1 MRNALLAASLL
12 VSSAVWAGEPPDG
25 WITTKV
31 KLSLFTAPDVD
42 PNAVHVD
49 TLNGTVILHGKVR
62 TPADKKAA
70 ERIAERYATARKVR
84 NLLQVVMI
92 KDEKLVAHT
101 DGELREAAQQR
112 LHDDKSLSES
122 SIGVKAVDRG
132 VVLLAGTAHSL
143 NDYLTA
149 VEDVRRLPGVRR
161 VSSEVQSADL
171 LADLEMPLVTIK
183 VGAIAPPEP
192 SPMKDAW
199 ITVATKMRL
208 LADKDVPA
216 LDVGVDTR
224 DRTVTLF
231 GIVPSEKARSAA
243 EADALKVSGIEVV
256 QNELEVVPA
265 AERKSVELKDDLV
278 RRNVQHAMKDTKE
291 LENVD
296 VRVENG
302 AVHLTGNVS
311 SEWQRLHAATVAR
324 AVTGVRSV
332 DDDLQIQRPRA
343 SR

>member
-1 MRNALLAASLL
+1 MRHIFLAALLLASAA
-12 VSSAVWAGEPPDG
+12 WAADPPDA

-70 ERIAERYATARKVR
+70 ERIAARYATGRKVR
-84 NLLQVVMI
+84 NLLQVVMANE
-92 KDEKLVAHT
+92 EKVVART
-101 DGELREAAQQR
+101 DAEIGEAAEQR

-122 SIGVKAVDRG
+122 SISVKSVDRG
-132 VVLLAGTAHSL
+132 VVLLAGTAHAL
-143 NDYLTA
+143 NDYLAA
-149 VEDVRRLPGVRR
+149 VEDVRPLPGVRR
-161 VSSEVQSADL
+161 VSSEVQSSDL
-171 LADLEMPLVTIK
+171 LADLEMPPMVIK
-183 VGAIAPPEP
+183 TTGAQPEP

-199 ITVATKMRL
+199 ITVSTKLRL

-231 GIVPSEKARSAA
+231 GIVPTEKARAAA
-243 EADALKVSGIEVV
+243 EADAIKVDGIESV

-265 AERKSVELKDDLV
+265 AERKAVELKDDFV
-278 RRNVQHAMKDTKE
+278 RRNVQRALKEKKD

-302 AVHLTGNVS
+302 AVHLSGNVG
-311 SEWQRLHAATVAR
+311 SEWQRLRAATVAR
-324 AVTGVRSV
+324 SVMGVRSV
-332 DDDLQIQRPRA
+332 DDDLQIQRPPA
-343 SR
+343 